1 MTEQAN
7 YNEESTIRLRVR
19 QTISYIVLILLT
31 FICLFPF
38 YILIVNSTRAHPEI
52 QKGFSFWV
60 GHSFVNN
67 LRNVLSNDNL
77 PVVRGVINS
86 LFISSMSALFSTYF
100 SALTAF
106 GIHAYDFKFKKTIFS
121 FILMIMMVPVQV
133 TTLGFIQLMSSFDL
147 MDTYFPLIVPT
158 IAAPA
163 VFFFMKQYMESIL
176 PVAIVEAARIDGSN
190 EFYTF
195 NKIVLPIMKPAMAVQ
210 GIFAFVTAWNNFFLP
225 ALIIESKEKKTLPIL
240 ISQLRSADFL
250 RFDMGQVYI
259 LITIAIIPVAIV
271 YLILSKFII
280 QGIAM
285 GSVKG

>member
-1 MTEQAN
+1 MADQGN
-7 YNEESTIRLRVR
+7 YTEESIVRLRLR
-19 QTISYIVLILLT
+19 QAMAYVTLIVLT

-52 QKGFSFWV
+52 QKGFSVLV
-60 GHSFVNN
+60 GGSFVNN
-67 LRNVLSNDNL
+67 IRNVLSNDNL
-77 PVVRGVINS
+77 PVVRGVLNS

-106 GIHAYDFKFKKTIFS
+106 GIHAYDFRFKKTIFS

-133 TTLGFIQLMSSFDL
+133 TTLGFIQLMNSFNL

-195 NKIVLPIMKPAMAVQ
+195 NKIVLPLVKPAMAVQ

-259 LITIAIIPVAIV
+259 LITIAIVPVAIV

>member
-1 MTEQAN
+1 MVKQGNHT
-7 YNEESTIRLRVR
+7 EESIVRLRLR
-19 QTISYIVLILLT
+19 QAIAYITLIALT

-38 YILIVNSTRAHPEI
+38 YILIVNSTRAHPAI
-52 QKGFSFWV
+52 QKGFSVFI
-60 GHSFVNN
+60 GGSFVNN
-67 LRNVLSNDNL
+67 IRNVLSNDNL
-77 PVVRGVINS
+77 PVVRGVLNS

-106 GIHAYDFKFKKTIFS
+106 GIHAYDFRFKKTIFS

-133 TTLGFIQLMSSFDL
+133 TTLGFIQLMNSFNL

-195 NKIVLPIMKPAMAVQ
+195 NKIVLPLVKPAMAVQ

-259 LITIAIIPVAIV
+259 LITIAIVPVAIV
-271 YLILSKFII
+271 YLVLSKFII

>member
-1 MTEQAN
+1 MAKTRTIG
-7 YNEESTIRLRVR
+7 EETILHLRIR
-19 QTISYIVLILLT
+19 QTFAYIFLGILT
-31 FICLFPF
+31 FACLFPF
-38 YILIVNSTRAHPEI
+38 YILIVNSTRAHPQI
-52 QKGFSFWV
+52 QKGFSFWI
-60 GHSFVNN
+60 GQSFVNN
-67 LRNVLSNDNL
+67 LRNVLSNENL
-77 PVVRGVINS
+77 PVIRGVLNS

-106 GIHAYDFKFKKTIFS
+106 GIHAYDFRFKKALFS

-133 TTLGFIQLMSSFDL
+133 STLGFIQLMNTFHL

-176 PVAIVEAARIDGSN
+176 PVAIVEAARIDGAH

-225 ALIIESKEKKTLPIL
+225 ALIIETKEKKTLPIL

-271 YLILSKFII
+271 YLFLSKFII